1 MDKSRAPLA
10 PGGMKNV
17 PPNWYLAPPTN
28 ASGPGLSKLTAIASA
43 AVPPPGWDR

>member
-1 MDKSRAPLA
+1 MGKSRAPLA

-17 PPNWYLAPPTN
+17 PPNWYLAPPTK
-28 ASGPGLSKLTAIASA
+28 ASGPGLFKLTAITS